1 LPGCLHIPYVCGAG
15 DDALALHFDLQA
27 GPDSMAEPGVDSALL
42 SCMHIPVRWQ
52 FLQSAQVRP
61 TPVGGRQ
68 RSTATH
74 VSTWLMA
81 SGHVPRTQ
89 KELVQRYGL
98 GVEPM
103 V

>member
-1 LPGCLHIPYVCGAG
+1 V
-15 DDALALHFDLQA
+15 
-27 GPDSMAEPGVDSALL
+27 VDFALL

-52 FLQSAQVRP
+52 FLQFAQVRP
-61 TPVGGRQ
+61 FPDRERQ

-81 SGHVPRTQ
+81 SGHDPRTQ
-89 KELVQRYGL
+89 KEIIQRYGL
-98 GVEPM
+98 GVELM